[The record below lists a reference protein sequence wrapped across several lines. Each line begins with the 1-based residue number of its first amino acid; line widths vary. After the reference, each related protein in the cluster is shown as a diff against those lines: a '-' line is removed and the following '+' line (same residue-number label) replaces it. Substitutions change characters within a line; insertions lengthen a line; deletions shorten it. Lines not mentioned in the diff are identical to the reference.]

1 MLSTL
6 KDERPIRP
14 VDLAITEAVRVLELA
29 VPATLRAR
37 L

>member
-14 VDLAITEAVRVLELA
+14 VDPAITEAVRVLERA
-29 VPATLRAR
+29 VQATLRAR

>member
-1 MLSTL
+1 MLFTF

-14 VDLAITEAVRVLELA
+14 VDLAITEAVRVLERA
-29 VPATLRAR
+29 AQATLRAR